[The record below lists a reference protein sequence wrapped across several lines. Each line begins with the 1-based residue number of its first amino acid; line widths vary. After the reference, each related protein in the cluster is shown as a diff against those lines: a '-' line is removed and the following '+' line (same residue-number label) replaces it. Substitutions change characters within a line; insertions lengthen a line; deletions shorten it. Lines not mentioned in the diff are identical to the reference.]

1 MYMMND
7 REFSNRK
14 ETLHGEFYENALK
27 YPERIA
33 LIYENEK
40 VSYKMLRLYA
50 LRAANYMWQRGVRR
64 NDKIVVILPRGIG
77 QVAALLGILAIGA
90 AYVPIAMK
98 QPLGRRKKI
107 IENVKPALV
116 LQDEAFLEEN
126 PWTGCIENNSKD
138 TAYIIYTSGSSGE
151 PKGVEMSHV
160 AAMNTIEEILH
171 MWNIGAE
178 DSVLNISAFDFDLSV
193 FDIFGLLTVGGT
205 IVLIDEDDF
214 RDPEVWKNLIEIYG
228 ITIWNSAP
236 ALLDMFLI
244 MGENNHFGKLRLAL
258 VSGDWIPLYLPE
270 KWYKVTSANSQF
282 VALGGATEGGI
293 WSNYY
298 CVSKVDRLWNSIPYG
313 QALPKQKYRITDEN
327 FVECGVDI
335 PGELQIGGGS
345 LAKGYIND
353 EELTMKKF
361 ITDVKGERW
370 YRTGDRGRRWADGTI
385 EFLGRMDTQVKIRG
399 HRIEL
404 GEIESVLKSIS
415 RIKEAVVVA
424 QGDKYHKELVAF
436 YLGEYIAESEIED
449 YLKIHLPEYSIPNS
463 INRLENFP
471 LNANGKVDRRRL
483 AEYQKTDSVEIM
495 SDKVLNIVLMIWE
508 ELLKNKVADL
518 DENLFKI
525 GADSLLAARFVAA
538 INARCGIEVS
548 RAWKVLVNRHEM
560 LRAKVTEVGFEILER
575 DEIDYEI
582 KIVNLQKMAE
592 REKVDTLSKIREDF
606 SEYVFHTEEPPL
618 FKVLITKRIEGNFF
632 HLLVDLIVSD
642 FASVQLLISEMG
654 ELLKGASLEKIRYKF
669 SDYAMFNQQRKGS
682 LKWHQDRMYWLERLK
697 KLPEAPILPQDGRA
711 ADKCENTYEFYR
723 FQKHINQ
730 SDWKRIKEI
739 AGEYG
744 VTVSS
749 VLIGIYAEVI
759 SRWSSNKHF
768 TLNLPIQ
775 NRPTIGNNTNSIVG
789 DFTAVNL
796 LEVNVTQNM
805 SFIERVKEITK
816 RLMEDLEHNSFSGVE
831 VLRELSKVSEEK
843 ELLMPIVFTG
853 VLKTDGTVGTIEYGF
868 SHTPQVWID
877 CQIVDEIDSEDQ
889 EKGLM
894 ISWDTRKGAI
904 KESIVTE
911 MFESFTETIRILG
924 IKHSEEWKN
933 PLEIIVPSASKKK
946 VICERN
952 KGITNQSR
960 IQQRF
965 VKYEVEIVNCI
976 RESGSAAFMLN
987 PFYRYIKPIRDFLE
1001 AAQIISKHAHLIN
1014 ASLECAIHV
1023 LYDGIDILGCA
1034 LGGLST
1040 WKLGN
1045 VAESY
1050 TTSMAGGG
1058 NRVISGIIG
1067 MVPVT
1072 FIVNTNVDRND
1083 IDHPL
1088 HLYHRIEL
1096 TFSTGRLCLVNTHGP
1111 VIWLP
1116 FLHMP
1121 RDEYGTL
1128 SINVEEEVNIPSGV
1142 TIGNV
1147 MLPSVKETFEQIWPD
1162 AVKKALEILFKQ
1174 NRTEKMS
1181 MAQYQI
1187 YVSKLWSEICQKVGY
1202 MNIVDY
1208 DNFGDIKSIFYDLEK
1223 RHLIKK
1229 ENDGIE

>member
-1 MYMMND
+1 M
-7 REFSNRK
+7 
-14 ETLHGEFYENALK
+14 
-27 YPERIA
+27 
-33 LIYENEK
+33 
-40 VSYKMLRLYA
+40 
-50 LRAANYMWQRGVRR
+50 
-64 NDKIVVILPRGIG
+64 
-77 QVAALLGILAIGA
+77 
-90 AYVPIAMK
+90 
-98 QPLGRRKKI
+98 
-107 IENVKPALV
+107 
-116 LQDEAFLEEN
+116 
-126 PWTGCIENNSKD
+126 C
-138 TAYIIYTSGSSGE
+138 
-151 PKGVEMSHV
+151 
-160 AAMNTIEEILH
+160 
-171 MWNIGAE
+171 
-178 DSVLNISAFDFDLSV
+178 
-193 FDIFGLLTVGGT
+193 
-205 IVLIDEDDF
+205 
-214 RDPEVWKNLIEIYG
+214 
-228 ITIWNSAP
+228 
-236 ALLDMFLI
+236 
-244 MGENNHFGKLRLAL
+244 
-258 VSGDWIPLYLPE
+258 
-270 KWYKVTSANSQF
+270 
-282 VALGGATEGGI
+282 
-293 WSNYY
+293 
-298 CVSKVDRLWNSIPYG
+298 
-313 QALPKQKYRITDEN
+313 
-327 FVECGVDI
+327 
-335 PGELQIGGGS
+335 
-345 LAKGYIND
+345 
-353 EELTMKKF
+353 
-361 ITDVKGERW
+361 
-370 YRTGDRGRRWADGTI
+370 
-385 EFLGRMDTQVKIRG
+385 
-399 HRIEL
+399 
-404 GEIESVLKSIS
+404 
-415 RIKEAVVVA
+415 
-424 QGDKYHKELVAF
+424 
-436 YLGEYIAESEIED
+436 
-449 YLKIHLPEYSIPNS
+449 
-463 INRLENFP
+463 
-471 LNANGKVDRRRL
+471 
-483 AEYQKTDSVEIM
+483 
-495 SDKVLNIVLMIWE
+495 
-508 ELLKNKVADL
+508 
-518 DENLFKI
+518 
-525 GADSLLAARFVAA
+525 
-538 INARCGIEVS
+538 
-548 RAWKVLVNRHEM
+548 

-965 VKYEVEIVNCI
+965 VKYAKKNSNKTAVIDAVETVT
-976 RESGSAAFMLN
+976 
-987 PFYRYIKPIRDFLE
+987 Y
-1001 AAQIISKHAHLIN
+1001 
-1014 ASLECAIHV
+1014 
-1023 LYDGIDILGCA
+1023 GIDILGCA

>member
-1 MYMMND
+1 
-7 REFSNRK
+7 
-14 ETLHGEFYENALK
+14 
-27 YPERIA
+27 
-33 LIYENEK
+33 
-40 VSYKMLRLYA
+40 
-50 LRAANYMWQRGVRR
+50 
-64 NDKIVVILPRGIG
+64 
-77 QVAALLGILAIGA
+77 
-90 AYVPIAMK
+90 
-98 QPLGRRKKI
+98 
-107 IENVKPALV
+107 
-116 LQDEAFLEEN
+116 
-126 PWTGCIENNSKD
+126 
-138 TAYIIYTSGSSGE
+138 
-151 PKGVEMSHV
+151 
-160 AAMNTIEEILH
+160 
-171 MWNIGAE
+171 
-178 DSVLNISAFDFDLSV
+178 
-193 FDIFGLLTVGGT
+193 
-205 IVLIDEDDF
+205 
-214 RDPEVWKNLIEIYG
+214 
-228 ITIWNSAP
+228 
-236 ALLDMFLI
+236 
-244 MGENNHFGKLRLAL
+244 
-258 VSGDWIPLYLPE
+258 
-270 KWYKVTSANSQF
+270 
-282 VALGGATEGGI
+282 
-293 WSNYY
+293 
-298 CVSKVDRLWNSIPYG
+298 
-313 QALPKQKYRITDEN
+313 
-327 FVECGVDI
+327 
-335 PGELQIGGGS
+335 
-345 LAKGYIND
+345 
-353 EELTMKKF
+353 
-361 ITDVKGERW
+361 
-370 YRTGDRGRRWADGTI
+370 
-385 EFLGRMDTQVKIRG
+385 
-399 HRIEL
+399 
-404 GEIESVLKSIS
+404 
-415 RIKEAVVVA
+415 
-424 QGDKYHKELVAF
+424 
-436 YLGEYIAESEIED
+436 
-449 YLKIHLPEYSIPNS
+449 
-463 INRLENFP
+463 
-471 LNANGKVDRRRL
+471 
-483 AEYQKTDSVEIM
+483 
-495 SDKVLNIVLMIWE
+495 
-508 ELLKNKVADL
+508 
-518 DENLFKI
+518 
-525 GADSLLAARFVAA
+525 
-538 INARCGIEVS
+538 
-548 RAWKVLVNRHEM
+548 
-560 LRAKVTEVGFEILER
+560 
-575 DEIDYEI
+575 
-582 KIVNLQKMAE
+582 MAE

-965 VKYEVEIVNCI
+965 VKYAKKNSNKTAVIDAVETVTYGELLE
-976 RESGSAAFMLN
+976 RAE
-987 PFYRYIKPIRDFLE
+987 YIAGYLRKEFVENRT
-1001 AAQIISKHAHLIN
+1001 
-1014 ASLECAIHV
+1014 
-1023 LYDGIDILGCA
+1023 
-1034 LGGLST
+1034 GL
-1040 WKLGN
+1040 
-1045 VAESY
+1045 VA
-1050 TTSMAGGG
+1050 MAGGG

>member
-1 MYMMND
+1 MGRWND
-7 REFSNRK
+7 R
-14 ETLHGEFYENALK
+14 
-27 YPERIA
+27 
-33 LIYENEK
+33 
-40 VSYKMLRLYA
+40 
-50 LRAANYMWQRGVRR
+50 
-64 NDKIVVILPRGIG
+64 
-77 QVAALLGILAIGA
+77 
-90 AYVPIAMK
+90 
-98 QPLGRRKKI
+98 
-107 IENVKPALV
+107 
-116 LQDEAFLEEN
+116 
-126 PWTGCIENNSKD
+126 
-138 TAYIIYTSGSSGE
+138 
-151 PKGVEMSHV
+151 
-160 AAMNTIEEILH
+160 
-171 MWNIGAE
+171 
-178 DSVLNISAFDFDLSV
+178 V
-193 FDIFGLLTVGGT
+193 F
-205 IVLIDEDDF
+205 
-214 RDPEVWKNLIEIYG
+214 R
-228 ITIWNSAP
+228 
-236 ALLDMFLI
+236 
-244 MGENNHFGKLRLAL
+244 
-258 VSGDWIPLYLPE
+258 
-270 KWYKVTSANSQF
+270 
-282 VALGGATEGGI
+282 
-293 WSNYY
+293 
-298 CVSKVDRLWNSIPYG
+298 
-313 QALPKQKYRITDEN
+313 
-327 FVECGVDI
+327 
-335 PGELQIGGGS
+335 
-345 LAKGYIND
+345 
-353 EELTMKKF
+353 
-361 ITDVKGERW
+361 
-370 YRTGDRGRRWADGTI
+370 
-385 EFLGRMDTQVKIRG
+385 
-399 HRIEL
+399 
-404 GEIESVLKSIS
+404 
-415 RIKEAVVVA
+415 
-424 QGDKYHKELVAF
+424 
-436 YLGEYIAESEIED
+436 
-449 YLKIHLPEYSIPNS
+449 
-463 INRLENFP
+463 
-471 LNANGKVDRRRL
+471 ANG
-483 AEYQKTDSVEIM
+483 Y
-495 SDKVLNIVLMIWE
+495 
-508 ELLKNKVADL
+508 
-518 DENLFKI
+518 
-525 GADSLLAARFVAA
+525 
-538 INARCGIEVS
+538 
-548 RAWKVLVNRHEM
+548 
-560 LRAKVTEVGFEILER
+560 
-575 DEIDYEI
+575 
-582 KIVNLQKMAE
+582 
-592 REKVDTLSKIREDF
+592 
-606 SEYVFHTEEPPL
+606 P
-618 FKVLITKRIEGNFF
+618 
-632 HLLVDLIVSD
+632 
-642 FASVQLLISEMG
+642 SVQLLISEMG

-965 VKYEVEIVNCI
+965 VKYAKKNSNKTAVIDAVETVTYGELLERAEYIAGYLRKEFVENRTGLVAIRMKKSVNQIAAVMGVLIAGFSYLPIDIKQPLARQEKILSKANVIVELDEKKVNMI
-976 RESGSAAFMLN
+976 LQNLEYRLEKHPEFQNPIAYVIFTSGSTGEPKGVVMSHT
-987 PFYRYIKPIRDFLE
+987 
-1001 AAQIISKHAHLIN
+1001 AAQNTLI
-1014 ASLECAIHV
+1014 CAIHV

-1208 DNFGDIKSIFYDLEK
+1208 DNFGDIKNIFYDLEK